1 MAFIGNFDSFL
12 EKFTLDI
19 IELHCSVRFPER
31 CWREKGKHLNLVT
44 HLETFSQ

>member
-19 IELHCSVRFPER
+19 IELHCSVKFAER
-31 CWREKGKHLNLVT
+31 CGRENSQDLNDT
-44 HLETFSQ
+44 HFGNI

>member
-19 IELHCSVRFPER
+19 IEPHCSVKFAER
-31 CWREKGKHLNLVT
+31 CGREKGK
-44 HLETFSQ
+44 